1 MKNNETLSNLQAEV
15 KNKQEIIR
23 DKWDEKL
30 KDYDHLIKEY
40 HFHYKKSLK
49 GNAVS
54 LALYPCFKIKSES
67 LNKKLNKGIQKE
79 LLTKKQLFKV
89 FKIQEKIVSACCN

>member
-1 MKNNETLSNLQAEV
+1 MLNDPEKNTDELVLN
-15 KNKQEIIR
+15 
-23 DKWDEKL
+23 KWDEKL
-30 KDYDHLIKEY
+30 KEYDTYIKQY
-40 HFHYKKSLK
+40 LFHYKKSLK

-67 LNKKLNKGIQKE
+67 VNKKLTKGIQKE

-89 FKIQEKIVSACCN
+89 FKIQEKIVNACCN